1 MNPNVYQQMNG
12 ILCSFKKEETPVT
25 CCVKLKDKGQILYD
39 STHIKYP
46 K

>member
-1 MNPNVYQQMNG
+1 MFINKWMEYYAA
-12 ILCSFKKEETPVT
+12 LKKEETLVT
-25 CCVKLKDKGQILYD
+25 CWVKFKDKGQILYD